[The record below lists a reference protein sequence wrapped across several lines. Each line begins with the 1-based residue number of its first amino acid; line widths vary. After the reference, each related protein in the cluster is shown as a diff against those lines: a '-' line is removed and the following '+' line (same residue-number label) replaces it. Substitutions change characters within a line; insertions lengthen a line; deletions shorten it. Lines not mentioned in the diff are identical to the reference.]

1 MPLSL
6 WELRA
11 QLMLAR
17 PLPFTRDVLYLLPPS
32 SSLPALLHFSWNFSL
47 SIPRLS
53 KMCLYGGWRLEECAA
68 WYSYTKESEVRL
80 HRGDIRYNSLFKIQ
94 NLHESRLSAKS
105 FSSLSVIIQWLA
117 FKINSFM
124 INYPL
129 VWLIVSIW
137 KALWNC
143 CSHRIGSTVHGPNWT
158 ANDGLE

>member
-94 NLHESRLSAKS
+94 NLHESLLSAKS